1 MLSRLPTQ
9 VLWNLSHHLHKP
21 QCVAVTCK
29 RWIGSSPNNY
39 SKELK
44 EAPESNKSQVSTSFA
59 EKAKSNAKTG
69 GYGLVIVAGLGVI
82 AAVVG
87 TILKVCEAVFSVFK
101 IKSDYF

>member
-1 MLSRLPTQ
+1 MIFRRPTQ
-9 VLWNLSHHLHKP
+9 VLWNLSHHLHRP
-21 QCVAVTCK
+21 QCVAVTCA
-29 RWIGSSPNNY
+29 RLIGSTPSNY

-44 EAPESNKSQVSTSFA
+44 EAPESNKNQVSTSFA

-87 TILKVCEAVFSVFK
+87 TILKV
-101 IKSDYF
+101 

>member
-21 QCVAVTCK
+21 QCVGVTCR
-29 RWIGSSPNNY
+29 RWISSSPNNY

-44 EAPESNKSQVSTSFA
+44 EASESNNSQVYTSFA

-87 TILKVCEAVFSVFK
+87 TTLKVWLGCVFSVEN
-101 IKSDYF
+101 ISDCF